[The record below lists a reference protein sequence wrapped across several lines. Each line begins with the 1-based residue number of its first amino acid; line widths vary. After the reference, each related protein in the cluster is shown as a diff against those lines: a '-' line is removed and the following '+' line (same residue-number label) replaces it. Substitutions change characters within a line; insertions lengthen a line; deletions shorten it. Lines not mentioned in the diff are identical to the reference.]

1 MKVELFLS
9 PVCPHCPAARR
20 VFFDAAERHPG
31 ASFEEVNTYTEAG
44 IKRGMSLNVMA
55 VPTVAVDG
63 VIKIVG
69 WPFDQGDLD
78 KALEESG
85 Q

>member
-9 PVCPHCPAARR
+9 PVCPHCPAARK
-20 VFFDAAERHPG
+20 VFFAVADRRPG
-31 ASFEEVNTYTEAG
+31 DSFKEVNTYTEAG
-44 IKRGMSLNVMA
+44 IKRGMSLQVMA

-69 WPFDQGDLD
+69 WPFDEADLE
-78 KALEESG
+78 KAIEGSV
-85 Q
+85 